1 MKNWSLY
8 SKEHYQFVLSQ
19 AEKKL
24 SATIETMNIIQNRGR
39 FQLSVGIA
47 IIIGLIG
54 WYVNDSTPEFAYIA
68 LIIGIQTLISVI
80 LASFGIY
87 KYKISTLGSSPED
100 LLHQDFYSPFKH
112 TEHAE
117 KNLLY
122 NECKDYSDR
131 IDRNFSI
138 NRKRLKLITISS
150 ILLLLLPAST
160 LISWFLF
167 QD

>member
-1 MKNWSLY
+1 MKKWSQY
-8 SKEHYQFVLSQ
+8 SKEHYLFVLSQ

-54 WYVNDSTPEFAYIA
+54 WYVNDSKPEFAHIA
-68 LIIGIQTLISVI
+68 LIIGIQTLISVL

-87 KYKISTLGSSPED
+87 KYEISSLGSSPKD
-100 LLHQDFYSPFKH
+100 LFHQDFYSPFKNK
-112 TEHAE
+112 EHAE

-122 NECKDYSDR
+122 NECMDYSDR
-131 IDRNFSI
+131 INRNFSI
-138 NRKRLKLITISS
+138 NRKRLKLVTLSF
-150 ILLLLLPAST
+150 ILLALLPVSA
-160 LISWFLF
+160 LISLFLF
-167 QD
+167 RD